1 MSGISSKFNGK
12 KGGRPKGT
20 KNPETLEKEATLAA
34 YRQLGMKNAER
45 IFYSQ
50 LHLTLGQQFLYKI
63 EKEFVPNKKGS
74 GGFYRNK
81 RPKLVTKEEE
91 IRTHLD
97 GAIKNGDMDDD
108 YDPAATYY
116 FITTKESVYQA
127 GDSILDRTYG
137 KATQITE
144 LTGKDGKDLIPDSDS
159 KAKTDKAIV
168 GYLKKNGN
176 N

>member
-1 MSGISSKFNGK
+1 MAKGDSSRFNGK
-12 KGGRPKGT
+12 KGGRPTGT
-20 KNPETLEKEATLAA
+20 KNPQTLEKEATLSA

-45 IFYSQ
+45 LFYSQ
-50 LHLTLGQQFLYKI
+50 LHLATGQKFLYKI
-63 EKEFVPNKKGS
+63 ESGSKK
-74 GGFYRNK
+74 
-81 RPKLVTKEEE
+81 PKIVTDERE
-91 IRTHLD
+91 IRDHLQEAID
-97 GAIKNGDMDDD
+97 GEVNYDDGS
-108 YDPAATYY
+108 AYY
-116 FITTKESVYQA
+116 FITTKEAIYQA
-127 GDSILDRTYG
+127 ADSILDRTYG